1 MYLRAFNPSTHLT
14 IMKSK
19 FITYVLAFVAAVSV
33 GNAFSA
39 EKGKAKAEDKT
50 ESTAAPK
57 AKRDTYPLYGKVVS
71 ITSKTLT
78 IVRSNAEDAK
88 QAKFTIN
95 SATEIVNG
103 DKAATVDDVKVGKW
117 VGGLLKKADGDGNDV
132 VVKLNIAAKQ
142 KEDTAPKGKGDA
154 KGSKKEGSK

>member
-1 MYLRAFNPSTHLT
+1 
-14 IMKSK
+14 MKSK
-19 FITYVLAFVAAVSV
+19 FITYVLAIVAAVSV

-39 EKGKAKAEDKT
+39 EKGKAKAEEKAP
-50 ESTAAPK
+50 ESKAEPK
-57 AKRDTYPLYGKVVS
+57 AKRDTYPLYGKVVA
-71 ITSKTLT
+71 ITSRTLT
-78 IVRSNAEDAK
+78 IVRSNAADAK
-88 QAKFTIN
+88 EAKYTIN

-103 DKAATVDDVKVGKW
+103 DKAATAEDVKVGKW
-117 VGGLLKKADGDGNDV
+117 VGGLLKKAEGDGNDV